1 MIPTT
6 RESEFNAL
14 RQASNCGRITTKVW
28 VNYQMVWQLLAFCP
42 KFKVCLEAAGAKVMI
57 ETKAPIAQ
65 TANSGANQVATK
77 ERCIYPNLKLRV
89 YTTGMRQNRL
99 AKLVGI
105 DEAYLSRIINGV
117 RTPGKQMQEQ
127 IAQVLDCD
135 TEWLF
140 QQTTIQVPAHS
151 NGNSQK
157 LGTAGSQA

>member
-1 MIPTT
+1 
-6 RESEFNAL
+6 
-14 RQASNCGRITTKVW
+14 
-28 VNYQMVWQLLAFCP
+28 
-42 KFKVCLEAAGAKVMI
+42 MI
-57 ETKAPIAQ
+57 ETKALIAQ
-65 TANSGANQVATK
+65 TANNGANPVATK

-117 RTPGKQMQEQ
+117 RIPGKQMQEQ

-140 QQTTIQVPAHS
+140 QQTTIQVPAHI

-157 LGTAGSQA
+157 LGAAGSQA